1 MHVAVAIVVVVVL
14 FVERYVGRWAGAGP
28 ADEPVL
34 DVAAAVVAALRPNGK
49 GVLQYR
55 LSIMVWFGL
64 QQSYVHLQFSV
75 TVDLGSSP
83 G

>member
-34 DVAAAVVAALRPNGK
+34 DIAAAVVAALRPEGK
-49 GVLQYR
+49 GVLQ
-55 LSIMVWFGL
+55 
-64 QQSYVHLQFSV
+64 
-75 TVDLGSSP
+75 
-83 G
+83 